1 MSVGRV
7 LREYPSRLDA
17 GRGFGTALKLA
28 MAAGLGGAVD
38 QDALVSGPEMEHF
51 ARMHMGAVSSAGGTA
66 TMSGPHAARIKS
78 AGGAATMSGPHAA
91 RIKSAGGTATMSGPH
106 AARISSAGGTA
117 TMSGPHAARI
127 SSAGG
132 TATMSGPHAA
142 RIHSAGGMTGAGGK
156 AGLGKKRGI
165 YKKKHQT
172 AAQAAHAEYVRK
184 YRAAKLAALPVRP

>member
-1 MSVGRV
+1 MVTGFEV
-7 LREYPSRLDA
+7 HVDA
-17 GRGFGTALKLA
+17 AALA
-28 MAAGLGGAVD
+28 DMERAEEAARAHVAAV
-38 QDALVSGPEMEHF
+38 
-51 ARMHMGAVSSAGGTA
+51 RSAGA
-66 TMSGPHAARIKS
+66 
-78 AGGAATMSGPHAA
+78 
-91 RIKSAGGTATMSGPH
+91 SAGGTATMSGPH

-127 SSAGG
+127 HSAGGKAGG

>member
-1 MSVGRV
+1 MVTGFEV
-7 LREYPSRLDA
+7 HVDA
-17 GRGFGTALKLA
+17 AALA
-28 MAAGLGGAVD
+28 DMERAEEAARAHVAAV
-38 QDALVSGPEMEHF
+38 
-51 ARMHMGAVSSAGGTA
+51 RSAGA
-66 TMSGPHAARIKS
+66 
-78 AGGAATMSGPHAA
+78 
-91 RIKSAGGTATMSGPH
+91 
-106 AARISSAGGTA
+106 SAGGTA

-184 YRAAKLAALPVRP
+184 YRAAKLVALPVRP